1 MDADC
6 TELATLTERFFQAVS
21 FEKGHI
27 PAYGRI
33 RALFI
38 QGGKLI
44 NNSSEIPEIGT
55 VEGFIAS
62 RRKMVDSGALLSFA
76 EVETRATVEVFGRGA
91 HRLSVYEKRGARQG
105 RLIAGSGLSS
115 TQFILTL
122 GGWKMSSM
130 AWDDSGR

>member
-44 NNSSEIPEIGT
+44 NNSSEIPEIWT

-62 RRKMVDSGALLSFA
+62 RRKMVDSGALLFCRGRDARDGRSLW
-76 EVETRATVEVFGRGA
+76 TRRPPA
-91 HRLSVYEKRGARQG
+91 
-105 RLIAGSGLSS
+105 
-115 TQFILTL
+115 
-122 GGWKMSSM
+122 
-130 AWDDSGR
+130 